1 MIAAKYTNEKKVHY
15 QKLDQFG
22 AKKAICSC
30 LLAQLAGTH
39 SIVWLLSTNKFTNR
53 LVGKTALRTA
63 LGKPKRPNEPFSK
76 PPGREYLFSE
86 YFSRYLSRHLAC
98 PSEKKIRCFG
108 SSVFSNRASTWSA
121 FSLACYSVCIFIAG
135 PVYSQDDTQQHHP
148 GAEASFWVSFYMT
161 PWSMWNVLHVWKCTE
176 TISLECSCWASL
188 RERVP
193 TNSKLV

>member
-39 SIVWLLSTNKFTNR
+39 SIVWLLSTNKFTNH
-53 LVGKTALRTA
+53 LVGKTALRTALRTA

-108 SSVFSNRASTWSA
+108 SSVFRATERLPGQPFHWLVIQFVSLLLGRST
-121 FSLACYSVCIFIAG
+121 
-135 PVYSQDDTQQHHP
+135 QDDTQQHHP

-161 PWSMWNVLHVWKCTE
+161 PWSMWNVLHV
-176 TISLECSCWASL
+176 
-188 RERVP
+188 
-193 TNSKLV
+193 